1 MTTGVVSEG
10 NFYTFLGRNFMTSYI
25 LQVHSRYLDLPLVPP
40 STGIARHT
48 GYDLV
53 TLNDNGEPSFINSV
67 DLTTRNGRIYMV
79 FVEDNDLDNYIE
91 IELNNK
97 KQIWPKKIHIGEVT
111 ADNER
116 PNFTVTQEGAEKYDF
131 KTATVLTGDVA
142 KHVFDWIVF
151 DAKYRNALSMVSN
164 GLTDYDVNAP
174 NCNTWTNYIDLTY
187 IKGSQSVF
195 DKLGGGW
202 YPGKDKTFINST
214 SGDDLRDCKII
225 EDVSRKFFELYSTDF
240 NFDNLSITLEDVKH
254 YSNSMEPVGF
264 VTRISDRVRNYLF
277 DCDVV
282 NSYVQDG
289 HYFED
294 NTPGGSYIVA
304 GKGASETIIAG
315 DGDDIIDA
323 GAGEGEIAVA
333 KYVNLG
339 GGDNLYVGGA
349 AADEVNAGTDNSGS
363 VANENNV
370 NHVFLGAGSDT
381 FYGGKGA
388 DIVDGGS
395 GDLTRLQ
402 ALPQFIDSGVT
413 TESMAD
419 DENAVNYVN
428 LGAGNDVYFGG
439 DGKDIIYGEEG
450 NDIIYGGDSPAGE
463 GKNELFGGSGDDWIS
478 GGTHYDIIS
487 GGDGDDVIHGYGAND
502 YYMGDKLLGDGG
514 CDIIYSGPGVS
525 EIECGHNDGCRDI
538 IVINNDANGGDIIYH
553 VTAQDIICCVGGFDF
568 SRSLGYYSPLWGVK
582 GNSINFQTTGDN
594 VPLIYDADGKV
605 YRWREAYTDADGIT
619 HSSQYIDT
627 GIRYPAYGDGEPEEE
642 DLKKLLSA

>member
-1 MTTGVVSEG
+1 
-10 NFYTFLGRNFMTSYI
+10 MTSYI

-79 FVEDNDLDNYIE
+79 FVEGSDGQPFIVNVSGE
-91 IELNNK
+91 

-111 ADNER
+111 ADNEG

-225 EDVSRKFFELYSTDF
+225 EDISRKFFELYSADF
-240 NFDNLSITLEDVKH
+240 NFGNLSITLEDVKH
-254 YSNSMEPVGF
+254 YSNTMDPVGF
-264 VTRISDRVRNYLF
+264 VTRISDGVRSYLF
-277 DCDVV
+277 DCEVV

-323 GAGEGEIAVA
+323 GAGEGETAVA

-419 DENAVNYVN
+419 DENAVNRIN
-428 LGAGNDVYFGG
+428 LGVGNDVYFGG
-439 DGKDIIYGEEG
+439 KGKDAVYGG
-450 NDIIYGGDSPAGE
+450 DGDDIIYGGDCPG
-463 GKNELFGGSGDDWIS
+463 GFDGRNELYGEAGDDYICGGRSDDVIS
-478 GGTHYDIIS
+478 GGE
-487 GGDGDDVIHGYGAND
+487 GNDVIYGNGGND
-502 YYMGDKLLGDGG
+502 VLMADAGS
-514 CDIIYSGPGVS
+514 DIIYAGVGYNN
-525 EIECGHNDGCRDI
+525 IYCGENDSCRDI
-538 IVINNDANGGDIIYH
+538 VVLNNDVNGRDDIYNI
-553 VTAQDIICCVGGFDF
+553 TSQDIICCVGGFDF

>member
-1 MTTGVVSEG
+1 
-10 NFYTFLGRNFMTSYI
+10 MTSYI

-79 FVEDNDLDNYIE
+79 FVEGSDGQPFIVNVSGE
-91 IELNNK
+91 

-111 ADNER
+111 ADNEG

-225 EDVSRKFFELYSTDF
+225 EDISRKFFELYSADF
-240 NFDNLSITLEDVKH
+240 NFGNLSITLEDVKH
-254 YSNSMEPVGF
+254 YSNTMDPVGF
-264 VTRISDRVRNYLF
+264 VTRISDGVRSYLF
-277 DCDVV
+277 DCEVV

-323 GAGEGEIAVA
+323 GAGEGETAVA

-349 AADEVNAGTDNSGS
+349 AADEVNTGTDNSGS

-419 DENAVNYVN
+419 DENAVNRIN
-428 LGAGNDVYFGG
+428 LGVGNDVYFGG
-439 DGKDIIYGEEG
+439 KGKDAVYGG
-450 NDIIYGGDSPAGE
+450 DGDDIIYGGDCPGDFD
-463 GKNELFGGSGDDWIS
+463 GRNELYGEAGDDYICGGRSDDVIS
-478 GGTHYDIIS
+478 GGE
-487 GGDGDDVIHGYGAND
+487 GNDVIYGNGGND
-502 YYMGDKLLGDGG
+502 VLMADAGS
-514 CDIIYSGPGVS
+514 DIIYAGVGYNN
-525 EIECGHNDGCRDI
+525 IYCGENDSCRDI
-538 IVINNDANGGDIIYH
+538 VVLNNDVNGRDDIYNI
-553 VTAQDIICCVGGFDF
+553 TSQDIICCVGGFDF

>member
-1 MTTGVVSEG
+1 
-10 NFYTFLGRNFMTSYI
+10 MTSYI

-381 FYGGKGA
+381 FYGGKGV

-419 DENAVNYVN
+419 DENAVNRIN
-428 LGAGNDVYFGG
+428 LGVGNDVYFGG
-439 DGKDIIYGEEG
+439 KGKDAVYGG
-450 NDIIYGGDSPAGE
+450 DGDDIIYGGDCPG
-463 GKNELFGGSGDDWIS
+463 GFDGRNELYGEAGDDYICGGRSDDVIS
-478 GGTHYDIIS
+478 GGE
-487 GGDGDDVIHGYGAND
+487 GNDVIYGNGGND
-502 YYMGDKLLGDGG
+502 VLMAAAGS
-514 CDIIYSGPGVS
+514 DIIYAGVGYNN
-525 EIECGHNDGCRDI
+525 IYCGENDSCRDI
-538 IVINNDANGGDIIYH
+538 VVLNNDVNGRDDIYNI
-553 VTAQDIICCVGGFDF
+553 TSQDIICCVGGFDF
-568 SRSLGYYSPLWGVK
+568 SRSPGYYSPLWGFK

>member
-1 MTTGVVSEG
+1 
-10 NFYTFLGRNFMTSYI
+10 MTSYI

-79 FVEDNDLDNYIE
+79 FVEGSDGQPFIVNVSGE
-91 IELNNK
+91 

-111 ADNER
+111 ADNEG

-187 IKGSQSVF
+187 IKGTQSVF

-225 EDVSRKFFELYSTDF
+225 EDISRKFFELYSADF
-240 NFDNLSITLEDVKH
+240 NFGNLSITLEDVKH
-254 YSNSMEPVGF
+254 YSNTMDPVGF
-264 VTRISDRVRNYLF
+264 VTRISDGVRSYLF
-277 DCDVV
+277 DCEVV

-323 GAGEGEIAVA
+323 GAGEWETAVA

-349 AADEVNAGTDNSGS
+349 AADEVNTGTDNSGS

-402 ALPQFIDSGVT
+402 ALSQFIDSGVT
-413 TESMAD
+413 TESMTD

-439 DGKDIIYGEEG
+439 KGKDAVYGG
-450 NDIIYGGDSPAGE
+450 DGDDIIYGGDCPGDFD
-463 GKNELFGGSGDDWIS
+463 GRNELYGEAGDDYICGGRSDDVIS
-478 GGTHYDIIS
+478 GGEGNDVIYGS
-487 GGDGDDVIHGYGAND
+487 GGNDVLMADAGS
-502 YYMGDKLLGDGG
+502 
-514 CDIIYSGPGVS
+514 DIIYAGVGYNN
-525 EIECGHNDGCRDI
+525 IYCGENDNCRDI
-538 IVINNDANGGDIIYH
+538 VVLNNGVNGRDDIYNI
-553 VTAQDIICCVGGFDF
+553 TSQDIICCVGGFDF
-568 SRSLGYYSPLWGVK
+568 SRSLGYYSPLWGFK

>member
-1 MTTGVVSEG
+1 
-10 NFYTFLGRNFMTSYI
+10 MTSYI

-79 FVEDNDLDNYIE
+79 FVEGSDGQPFIVNVSGE
-91 IELNNK
+91 

-111 ADNER
+111 ADNEG

-225 EDVSRKFFELYSTDF
+225 EDISRKFFELYSADF
-240 NFDNLSITLEDVKH
+240 NFGNLSITLEDVKH
-254 YSNSMEPVGF
+254 YSNTMDPVGF
-264 VTRISDRVRNYLF
+264 VTRISDGVRSYLF
-277 DCDVV
+277 DCEVV

-323 GAGEGEIAVA
+323 GAGEGETAVA

-349 AADEVNAGTDNSGS
+349 AADEVNTGTDNSGS

-419 DENAVNYVN
+419 DENAVNRIN
-428 LGAGNDVYFGG
+428 LGVGNDVYFGG
-439 DGKDIIYGEEG
+439 KGKDAVYGG
-450 NDIIYGGDSPAGE
+450 DGDDIIYGGDCPG
-463 GKNELFGGSGDDWIS
+463 GFDGRNELYGEAGDDYICGGRSDDVIS
-478 GGTHYDIIS
+478 GGE
-487 GGDGDDVIHGYGAND
+487 GNDVIYGNGGND
-502 YYMGDKLLGDGG
+502 VLMADAGS
-514 CDIIYSGPGVS
+514 DIIYAGVGYNN
-525 EIECGHNDGCRDI
+525 IYCGENDSCRDI
-538 IVINNDANGGDIIYH
+538 VVLNNDVNGRDDIYNI
-553 VTAQDIICCVGGFDF
+553 TSQDIICCVGGFDF

-582 GNSINFQTTGDN
+582 GNSINFQTTP
-594 VPLIYDADGKV
+594 VIMFL
-605 YRWREAYTDADGIT
+605 
-619 HSSQYIDT
+619 
-627 GIRYPAYGDGEPEEE
+627 
-642 DLKKLLSA
+642 

>member
-1 MTTGVVSEG
+1 
-10 NFYTFLGRNFMTSYI
+10 MTSYI
-25 LQVHSRYLDLPLVPP
+25 LQIHSRYLDLPLVPP

-79 FVEDNDLDNYIE
+79 FVEGSDGQPFIVNVSGE
-91 IELNNK
+91 

-111 ADNER
+111 ADNEG
-116 PNFTVTQEGAEKYDF
+116 PNFTVTQESAEKYDF
-131 KTATVLTGDVA
+131 KIATVLTGDVA

-225 EDVSRKFFELYSTDF
+225 EDISRKFFELYSADF
-240 NFDNLSITLEDVKH
+240 NFGNLSITLEDVKH
-254 YSNSMEPVGF
+254 YSNTMDPVGF
-264 VTRISDRVRNYLF
+264 VTRISDGVRSYLF
-277 DCDVV
+277 DCEVV

-402 ALPQFIDSGVT
+402 ALSRFIDSGVT
-413 TESMAD
+413 TESMTD
-419 DENAVNYVN
+419 DENAVNRIN
-428 LGAGNDVYFGG
+428 LGVGNDVYFGG
-439 DGKDIIYGEEG
+439 KGKDAVYGG
-450 NDIIYGGDSPAGE
+450 DGDDIIYGGDCPG
-463 GKNELFGGSGDDWIS
+463 GFDGRNELYGEAGDDYICGGRSDDVIS
-478 GGTHYDIIS
+478 GGE
-487 GGDGDDVIHGYGAND
+487 GNDVIYGNGGND
-502 YYMGDKLLGDGG
+502 VLMADAGS
-514 CDIIYSGPGVS
+514 DIIYAGVGYNN
-525 EIECGHNDGCRDI
+525 IYCGENDNCRDI
-538 IVINNDANGGDIIYH
+538 VVLNNGVNGRDDIYNI
-553 VTAQDIICCVGGFDF
+553 TSQDIICCVGGFDF
-568 SRSLGYYSPLWGVK
+568 SRSLGYYSPLWGFK

>member
-1 MTTGVVSEG
+1 M
-10 NFYTFLGRNFMTSYI
+10 
-25 LQVHSRYLDLPLVPP
+25 
-40 STGIARHT
+40 
-48 GYDLV
+48 
-53 TLNDNGEPSFINSV
+53 

-79 FVEDNDLDNYIE
+79 FVEGSDGQPFIVNVSGE
-91 IELNNK
+91 

-116 PNFTVTQEGAEKYDF
+116 PNFTVTQENAEKYDF

-142 KHVFDWIVF
+142 KLVFDWIVF
-151 DAKYRNALSMVSN
+151 DAKYRNVLSMVSN

-419 DENAVNYVN
+419 DENAVNRIN
-428 LGAGNDVYFGG
+428 LGVGNDVYFGG
-439 DGKDIIYGEEG
+439 KGKDAVYGG
-450 NDIIYGGDSPAGE
+450 DGDDIIYGGDCPG
-463 GKNELFGGSGDDWIS
+463 GFDGRNELYGEAGDDYICGGRSDDVIS
-478 GGTHYDIIS
+478 GGE
-487 GGDGDDVIHGYGAND
+487 GNDVIYGNGGND
-502 YYMGDKLLGDGG
+502 VLMADAGS
-514 CDIIYSGPGVS
+514 DIIYAGVGYNN
-525 EIECGHNDGCRDI
+525 IYCGENDNCRDI
-538 IVINNDANGGDIIYH
+538 VVLNNGVNGRDDIYNI
-553 VTAQDIICCVGGFDF
+553 TSQDIICCVGGFDF

>member
-1 MTTGVVSEG
+1 
-10 NFYTFLGRNFMTSYI
+10 MTSYI

-79 FVEDNDLDNYIE
+79 FVEGSDGQPFIVNVSGE
-91 IELNNK
+91 

-111 ADNER
+111 ADNEG

-214 SGDDLRDCKII
+214 SGDDLQDCKII
-225 EDVSRKFFELYSTDF
+225 EDISRKFFELYSADF
-240 NFDNLSITLEDVKH
+240 NFGNLSITLEDVKH
-254 YSNSMEPVGF
+254 YSNTMDPVGF
-264 VTRISDRVRNYLF
+264 VTRISDGVRSYLF
-277 DCDVV
+277 DCEVV

-323 GAGEGEIAVA
+323 GAGEGETAVA

-349 AADEVNAGTDNSGS
+349 AADEVNTGTDNSGS

-381 FYGGKGA
+381 FYGGKGV

-419 DENAVNYVN
+419 DENAVNRIN
-428 LGAGNDVYFGG
+428 LGVGNDVYFGG
-439 DGKDIIYGEEG
+439 KGKDAVYGG
-450 NDIIYGGDSPAGE
+450 DGDDIIYGGDCPG
-463 GKNELFGGSGDDWIS
+463 GFDGRNELYGEAGDDYICGGRSDDVIS
-478 GGTHYDIIS
+478 GGE
-487 GGDGDDVIHGYGAND
+487 GNDVIYGNGGND
-502 YYMGDKLLGDGG
+502 VLMADAGS
-514 CDIIYSGPGVS
+514 DIIYAGVGYNN
-525 EIECGHNDGCRDI
+525 IYCGENDSCRDI
-538 IVINNDANGGDIIYH
+538 VVLNNDVNGRDDIYNI
-553 VTAQDIICCVGGFDF
+553 TSQDIICCVGGFDF
-568 SRSLGYYSPLWGVK
+568 SRSPGYYSPLWGFK

>member
-1 MTTGVVSEG
+1 
-10 NFYTFLGRNFMTSYI
+10 MTSYI

-79 FVEDNDLDNYIE
+79 FVEGSDGQPFIVNVSGE
-91 IELNNK
+91 

-111 ADNER
+111 ADNEG

-187 IKGSQSVF
+187 IKGTQSVF

-225 EDVSRKFFELYSTDF
+225 EDISRKFFELYSADF
-240 NFDNLSITLEDVKH
+240 NFGNLSITLEDVKH
-254 YSNSMEPVGF
+254 YSNTMDPVGF
-264 VTRISDRVRNYLF
+264 VTRISDGVRSYLF
-277 DCDVV
+277 DCEVV

-323 GAGEGEIAVA
+323 GAGEGETAVA

-349 AADEVNAGTDNSGS
+349 AADEVNTGTDNSGS

-402 ALPQFIDSGVT
+402 ALSQFIDSGVT
-413 TESMAD
+413 TESMTD

-439 DGKDIIYGEEG
+439 KGKDAVYGG
-450 NDIIYGGDSPAGE
+450 DGDDIIYGGDCPGDFD
-463 GKNELFGGSGDDWIS
+463 GRNELYGEAGDDYICGGRSDDVIS
-478 GGTHYDIIS
+478 GGEGNDVIYGS
-487 GGDGDDVIHGYGAND
+487 GGNDVLMADAGS
-502 YYMGDKLLGDGG
+502 
-514 CDIIYSGPGVS
+514 DIIYAGVGYNN
-525 EIECGHNDGCRDI
+525 IYCGENDSCRDI
-538 IVINNDANGGDIIYH
+538 VVLNNDVNGRDDIYNI
-553 VTAQDIICCVGGFDF
+553 TSQDIICCVGGFDF

-619 HSSQYIDT
+619 HSSQYIDA

>member
-1 MTTGVVSEG
+1 
-10 NFYTFLGRNFMTSYI
+10 MTSYI

-79 FVEDNDLDNYIE
+79 FVEGSDGQPFIVNVSGE
-91 IELNNK
+91 

-111 ADNER
+111 ADNEG

-225 EDVSRKFFELYSTDF
+225 EDISRKFFELYSADF
-240 NFDNLSITLEDVKH
+240 NFGNLSITLEDVKH
-254 YSNSMEPVGF
+254 YSNTMDPVGF
-264 VTRISDRVRNYLF
+264 VTRISDGVRSYLF
-277 DCDVV
+277 DCEVV

-323 GAGEGEIAVA
+323 GAGEGETAVA

-349 AADEVNAGTDNSGS
+349 AADEVNTGTDNSGS

-402 ALPQFIDSGVT
+402 ALSQFIDSGVT
-413 TESMAD
+413 TESMTD

-439 DGKDIIYGEEG
+439 KGKDAVYGG
-450 NDIIYGGDSPAGE
+450 DGDDIIYGGDCPGDFD
-463 GKNELFGGSGDDWIS
+463 GRNELYGEAGDDYICGGRSDDVIS
-478 GGTHYDIIS
+478 GGE
-487 GGDGDDVIHGYGAND
+487 GNDVIYAGS
-502 YYMGDKLLGDGG
+502 
-514 CDIIYSGPGVS
+514 DIIYAGVGYNN
-525 EIECGHNDGCRDI
+525 IYCGENDSCRDI
-538 IVINNDANGGDIIYH
+538 VVLNNDVNGRDDIYNI
-553 VTAQDIICCVGGFDF
+553 TSQDIICCVGGFDF

>member
-1 MTTGVVSEG
+1 
-10 NFYTFLGRNFMTSYI
+10 MTSYI

-381 FYGGKGA
+381 FYGGKGV

-413 TESMAD
+413 TGSMAD
-419 DENAVNYVN
+419 DENAVNRIN
-428 LGAGNDVYFGG
+428 LGVGNDVYFGG
-439 DGKDIIYGEEG
+439 KGKDAVYGG
-450 NDIIYGGDSPAGE
+450 DGDDIIYGGDCPG
-463 GKNELFGGSGDDWIS
+463 GFDGRNELYGEAGDDYICGGRSDDVIS
-478 GGTHYDIIS
+478 GGE
-487 GGDGDDVIHGYGAND
+487 GNDVIYGNGGND
-502 YYMGDKLLGDGG
+502 VLMADAGS
-514 CDIIYSGPGVS
+514 DIIYAGVGYNN
-525 EIECGHNDGCRDI
+525 IYCGENDSCRDI
-538 IVINNDANGGDIIYH
+538 VVLNNDVNGRDDIYNI
-553 VTAQDIICCVGGFDF
+553 TSQDIICCVGGFDF
-568 SRSLGYYSPLWGVK
+568 SRSPGYYSPLWGFK

>member
-1 MTTGVVSEG
+1 
-10 NFYTFLGRNFMTSYI
+10 MTSYI

-79 FVEDNDLDNYIE
+79 FVEGSDGQPFIVNVSGE
-91 IELNNK
+91 

-111 ADNER
+111 ADNEG

-225 EDVSRKFFELYSTDF
+225 EDISRKFFELYSADF
-240 NFDNLSITLEDVKH
+240 NFGNLSITLEDVKH
-254 YSNSMEPVGF
+254 YSNTMDPVGF
-264 VTRISDRVRNYLF
+264 VTRISDGVRSYLF
-277 DCDVV
+277 DCEVV

-323 GAGEGEIAVA
+323 GAGEGETAVA

-402 ALPQFIDSGVT
+402 ALSQFIDSGVT
-413 TESMAD
+413 TESMTD

-525 EIECGHNDGCRDI
+525 EIECGHNDGCCDI

-568 SRSLGYYSPLWGVK
+568 SRSLGYYSPLWGFK

>member
-1 MTTGVVSEG
+1 
-10 NFYTFLGRNFMTSYI
+10 MTSYI

-381 FYGGKGA
+381 FYGGKGV

-419 DENAVNYVN
+419 DENAVNRIN
-428 LGAGNDVYFGG
+428 LGVGNDVYFGG
-439 DGKDIIYGEEG
+439 KGKDAVYGG
-450 NDIIYGGDSPAGE
+450 DGDDIIYGGDCPGDFD
-463 GKNELFGGSGDDWIS
+463 GRNELYGEAGDDYICGGRSDDVIS
-478 GGTHYDIIS
+478 GGEGNDVIYGS
-487 GGDGDDVIHGYGAND
+487 GGNDVLMADAGS
-502 YYMGDKLLGDGG
+502 
-514 CDIIYSGPGVS
+514 DIIYAGVGYNN
-525 EIECGHNDGCRDI
+525 IYCGENDSCRDI
-538 IVINNDANGGDIIYH
+538 VVLNNDVNGRDDIYNI
-553 VTAQDIICCVGGFDF
+553 TSQDIICCVGGFDF

>member
-1 MTTGVVSEG
+1 
-10 NFYTFLGRNFMTSYI
+10 MTSYI

-79 FVEDNDLDNYIE
+79 FVEGSDGQPFIVNVSGE
-91 IELNNK
+91 

-225 EDVSRKFFELYSTDF
+225 EDISRKFFELYSADF
-240 NFDNLSITLEDVKH
+240 NFGNLSITLEDVKH
-254 YSNSMEPVGF
+254 YSNTMDPVGF
-264 VTRISDRVRNYLF
+264 VTRISDGVRSYLF
-277 DCDVV
+277 DCEVV

-315 DGDDIIDA
+315 DGDDIIDV
-323 GAGEGEIAVA
+323 GAGEGETAVA

-349 AADEVNAGTDNSGS
+349 AADEVNTGTDNSGS

-419 DENAVNYVN
+419 DENAVNRIN
-428 LGAGNDVYFGG
+428 LGVGNDVYFGG
-439 DGKDIIYGEEG
+439 KGKDAVYGG
-450 NDIIYGGDSPAGE
+450 DGDDIIYGGDCPGDFD
-463 GKNELFGGSGDDWIS
+463 GRNELYGEAGDDYICGGRSDDVIS
-478 GGTHYDIIS
+478 GGEGNDVIYGS
-487 GGDGDDVIHGYGAND
+487 GGNDVLMADAGS
-502 YYMGDKLLGDGG
+502 
-514 CDIIYSGPGVS
+514 DIIYAGVGYNN
-525 EIECGHNDGCRDI
+525 IYCGENDSCRDI
-538 IVINNDANGGDIIYH
+538 VVLNNDVNGRDDIYNI
-553 VTAQDIICCVGGFDF
+553 TSQDIICCVGGFDF

>member
-381 FYGGKGA
+381 FYGGKGV

-419 DENAVNYVN
+419 DENAVNRIN
-428 LGAGNDVYFGG
+428 LGVGNDVYFGG
-439 DGKDIIYGEEG
+439 KGKDAVYGG
-450 NDIIYGGDSPAGE
+450 DGDDIIYGGDCPG
-463 GKNELFGGSGDDWIS
+463 GFDGRNELYGEAGDDYICGGRSDDVIS
-478 GGTHYDIIS
+478 GGE
-487 GGDGDDVIHGYGAND
+487 GNDVIYGNGGND
-502 YYMGDKLLGDGG
+502 VLMADAGS
-514 CDIIYSGPGVS
+514 DIIYAGVGYNN
-525 EIECGHNDGCRDI
+525 IYCGENDNCRDI
-538 IVINNDANGGDIIYH
+538 VVLNNGVNGRDDIYNI
-553 VTAQDIICCVGGFDF
+553 TSQDIICCVGGFDF

>member
-1 MTTGVVSEG
+1 
-10 NFYTFLGRNFMTSYI
+10 MTSYI

-381 FYGGKGA
+381 FYGGKGV

-419 DENAVNYVN
+419 DENAVNRIN
-428 LGAGNDVYFGG
+428 LGVGNDVYFGG
-439 DGKDIIYGEEG
+439 KGKDAVYGG
-450 NDIIYGGDSPAGE
+450 DGDDIIYGGDCPG
-463 GKNELFGGSGDDWIS
+463 GFDGRNELYGEAGDDYICGGRSDDVIS
-478 GGTHYDIIS
+478 GGE
-487 GGDGDDVIHGYGAND
+487 GNDVIYGNGGND
-502 YYMGDKLLGDGG
+502 VLMADAGS
-514 CDIIYSGPGVS
+514 DIIYAGVGYNN
-525 EIECGHNDGCRDI
+525 IYCGENDSCRDI
-538 IVINNDANGGDIIYH
+538 VVLNNDVNGRDDIYNI
-553 VTAQDIICCVGGFDF
+553 TSQDIICCVGGFDF
-568 SRSLGYYSPLWGVK
+568 SRSPGYYSPLWGFK

-605 YRWREAYTDADGIT
+605 YRWREAYADADGIT

>member
-1 MTTGVVSEG
+1 
-10 NFYTFLGRNFMTSYI
+10 MTSYI

-79 FVEDNDLDNYIE
+79 FVEGSDGQPFIVNVSGE
-91 IELNNK
+91 

-111 ADNER
+111 ADNEG

-187 IKGSQSVF
+187 IKGTQSVF

-225 EDVSRKFFELYSTDF
+225 EDISRKFFELYSADF
-240 NFDNLSITLEDVKH
+240 NFGNLSITLEDVKH
-254 YSNSMEPVGF
+254 YSNTMDPVGF
-264 VTRISDRVRNYLF
+264 VTRISDGVRSYLF
-277 DCDVV
+277 DCEVV

-323 GAGEGEIAVA
+323 GAGEGETAVA

-349 AADEVNAGTDNSGS
+349 AADEVNTGTDNSGS

-402 ALPQFIDSGVT
+402 ALSQFIDSGVT

-419 DENAVNYVN
+419 DENAVNRIN
-428 LGAGNDVYFGG
+428 LGVGNDVYFGG
-439 DGKDIIYGEEG
+439 KGKDAVYGG
-450 NDIIYGGDSPAGE
+450 DGDDIIYGGDCPG
-463 GKNELFGGSGDDWIS
+463 GFDGRNELYGEAGDDYICGGRSDDVIS
-478 GGTHYDIIS
+478 GGE
-487 GGDGDDVIHGYGAND
+487 GNDVIYGNGGND
-502 YYMGDKLLGDGG
+502 VLMADAGS
-514 CDIIYSGPGVS
+514 DIIYAGVGYNN
-525 EIECGHNDGCRDI
+525 IYCGENDNCRDI
-538 IVINNDANGGDIIYH
+538 VVLNNGVNGRDDIYNI
-553 VTAQDIICCVGGFDF
+553 TSQDIICCVGGFDF
-568 SRSLGYYSPLWGVK
+568 SRIIG
-582 GNSINFQTTGDN
+582 
-594 VPLIYDADGKV
+594 
-605 YRWREAYTDADGIT
+605 
-619 HSSQYIDT
+619 
-627 GIRYPAYGDGEPEEE
+627 
-642 DLKKLLSA
+642 

>member
-1 MTTGVVSEG
+1 
-10 NFYTFLGRNFMTSYI
+10 MTSYI

-79 FVEDNDLDNYIE
+79 FVEGSDGQPFIVNVSGE
-91 IELNNK
+91 

-111 ADNER
+111 ADNEG

-187 IKGSQSVF
+187 IKGTQSVF

-225 EDVSRKFFELYSTDF
+225 EDISRKFFELYSADF
-240 NFDNLSITLEDVKH
+240 NFGNLSITLEDVKH
-254 YSNSMEPVGF
+254 YSNTMDPVGF
-264 VTRISDRVRNYLF
+264 VTRISDGVRSYLF
-277 DCDVV
+277 DCEVV

-323 GAGEGEIAVA
+323 GAGEGETAVA

-349 AADEVNAGTDNSGS
+349 AADEVNTGTDNSGS

-402 ALPQFIDSGVT
+402 ALSQFIDSGVT
-413 TESMAD
+413 TESMTD

-439 DGKDIIYGEEG
+439 KGKDAVYGG
-450 NDIIYGGDSPAGE
+450 DGDDIIYGGDCPGDFD
-463 GKNELFGGSGDDWIS
+463 GRNELYGEAGDDYICGGRSDDVIS
-478 GGTHYDIIS
+478 GGEGNDVIYGS
-487 GGDGDDVIHGYGAND
+487 GGNDVLMADAGS
-502 YYMGDKLLGDGG
+502 
-514 CDIIYSGPGVS
+514 DIIYAGVGYNN
-525 EIECGHNDGCRDI
+525 IYCGENDSCRDI
-538 IVINNDANGGDIIYH
+538 VVLNNDVNGRDDIYNI
-553 VTAQDIICCVGGFDF
+553 TSQDIICCVGGSDF

>member
-1 MTTGVVSEG
+1 
-10 NFYTFLGRNFMTSYI
+10 MTSYI

-79 FVEDNDLDNYIE
+79 FVEGSDAQPFIVNVSGE
-91 IELNNK
+91 

-111 ADNER
+111 ADNEG

-225 EDVSRKFFELYSTDF
+225 EDISRKFFELYSADF
-240 NFDNLSITLEDVKH
+240 NFGNLSITLEDVKH
-254 YSNSMEPVGF
+254 YSNTMDPVGF
-264 VTRISDRVRNYLF
+264 VTRISDGVRSYLF
-277 DCDVV
+277 DCEVV

-323 GAGEGEIAVA
+323 GAGEGETAVA

-349 AADEVNAGTDNSGS
+349 AADEVNTGTDNSGS

-419 DENAVNYVN
+419 DENAVNRIN
-428 LGAGNDVYFGG
+428 LGVGNDVYFGG
-439 DGKDIIYGEEG
+439 KGKDAVYGG
-450 NDIIYGGDSPAGE
+450 DGDDIIYGGDCPG
-463 GKNELFGGSGDDWIS
+463 GFDGRNELYGEAGDDYICGGRSDDVIS
-478 GGTHYDIIS
+478 GGE
-487 GGDGDDVIHGYGAND
+487 GNDVIYGNGGND
-502 YYMGDKLLGDGG
+502 VLMADAGS
-514 CDIIYSGPGVS
+514 DIIYAGVGYNN
-525 EIECGHNDGCRDI
+525 IYCGENDNCRDI
-538 IVINNDANGGDIIYH
+538 VVLNNGVNGRDDIYNI
-553 VTAQDIICCVGGFDF
+553 TSQDIICCVGGFDF
-568 SRSLGYYSPLWGVK
+568 SRSLGYYSPLWGFK

-605 YRWREAYTDADGIT
+605 YCWREAYTDADGIT

>member
-1 MTTGVVSEG
+1 
-10 NFYTFLGRNFMTSYI
+10 MTSYI

-79 FVEDNDLDNYIE
+79 FVEGSDGQPFIVNVSGE
-91 IELNNK
+91 

-111 ADNER
+111 ADNEG

-225 EDVSRKFFELYSTDF
+225 EDVSRKFFELYSADF
-240 NFDNLSITLEDVKH
+240 NFGNLSITLEDVKH
-254 YSNSMEPVGF
+254 YSNTMDPVGF
-264 VTRISDRVRNYLF
+264 VTRISDGVRSYLF
-277 DCDVV
+277 DCEVV

-323 GAGEGEIAVA
+323 GAGEGETAVA

-349 AADEVNAGTDNSGS
+349 AADEVNTGTDNSGS

-419 DENAVNYVN
+419 DENAVNRIN
-428 LGAGNDVYFGG
+428 LGVGNDVYFGG
-439 DGKDIIYGEEG
+439 KGKDAVYGG
-450 NDIIYGGDSPAGE
+450 DGDDIIYGGDCPG
-463 GKNELFGGSGDDWIS
+463 GFDGRNELYGEAGDDYICGGRSDDVIS
-478 GGTHYDIIS
+478 GGE
-487 GGDGDDVIHGYGAND
+487 GNDVIYGNGGND
-502 YYMGDKLLGDGG
+502 VLMADAGS
-514 CDIIYSGPGVS
+514 DIIYAGVGYNN
-525 EIECGHNDGCRDI
+525 IYCGENDSCRDI
-538 IVINNDANGGDIIYH
+538 VVLNNDVNGRDDIYNI
-553 VTAQDIICCVGGFDF
+553 TSQDIICCVGGFDF
-568 SRSLGYYSPLWGVK
+568 SRSPGYYSPLWGFK

>member
-1 MTTGVVSEG
+1 
-10 NFYTFLGRNFMTSYI
+10 MTSYI

-116 PNFTVTQEGAEKYDF
+116 PNFTVTQEGAKKYDF

-381 FYGGKGA
+381 FYGGKGV

-419 DENAVNYVN
+419 DENAVNRIN
-428 LGAGNDVYFGG
+428 LGVGNDVYFGG
-439 DGKDIIYGEEG
+439 KGKDAVYGG
-450 NDIIYGGDSPAGE
+450 DGDDIIYGGDCPG
-463 GKNELFGGSGDDWIS
+463 GFDGRNELYGEAGDDYICGGRSDDVIS
-478 GGTHYDIIS
+478 GGE
-487 GGDGDDVIHGYGAND
+487 GNDVIYGNGGND
-502 YYMGDKLLGDGG
+502 VLMADAGS
-514 CDIIYSGPGVS
+514 DIIYAGVGYNN
-525 EIECGHNDGCRDI
+525 IYCGENDSCRDI
-538 IVINNDANGGDIIYH
+538 VVLNNDVNGRDDIYNI
-553 VTAQDIICCVGGFDF
+553 TSQDIICCVGGFDF
-568 SRSLGYYSPLWGVK
+568 SRSPGYYSPLWGFK

>member
-381 FYGGKGA
+381 FYGGKGV

-419 DENAVNYVN
+419 DENAVNRIN
-428 LGAGNDVYFGG
+428 LGVGNDVYFGG
-439 DGKDIIYGEEG
+439 KGKDAVYGG
-450 NDIIYGGDSPAGE
+450 DGDDIIYGGDCPG
-463 GKNELFGGSGDDWIS
+463 GFDGRNELYGEAGDDYICGGRSDDVIS
-478 GGTHYDIIS
+478 GGE
-487 GGDGDDVIHGYGAND
+487 GNDVIYGNGGND
-502 YYMGDKLLGDGG
+502 VLMADASS
-514 CDIIYSGPGVS
+514 DIIYAGVGYNN
-525 EIECGHNDGCRDI
+525 IYCGENDSCRDI
-538 IVINNDANGGDIIYH
+538 VVLNNDVNGRDDIYNI
-553 VTAQDIICCVGGFDF
+553 TSQDIICCVGGFDF
-568 SRSLGYYSPLWGVK
+568 SRSLGYYSPLWGFK

>member
-116 PNFTVTQEGAEKYDF
+116 PNFTVTQENAEKYDF

-142 KHVFDWIVF
+142 KLVFDWIVF
-151 DAKYRNALSMVSN
+151 DAKYRNVLSMVSN

-240 NFDNLSITLEDVKH
+240 NFDNLSITLENVKH

-419 DENAVNYVN
+419 DENAVNRIN
-428 LGAGNDVYFGG
+428 LGVGNDVYFGG
-439 DGKDIIYGEEG
+439 KGKDAVYGG
-450 NDIIYGGDSPAGE
+450 DGDDIIYGGDCPG
-463 GKNELFGGSGDDWIS
+463 GFDGRNELYGEAGDDYICGGRSDDVIS
-478 GGTHYDIIS
+478 GGE
-487 GGDGDDVIHGYGAND
+487 GNDVIYGNGGND
-502 YYMGDKLLGDGG
+502 VLMADAGS
-514 CDIIYSGPGVS
+514 DIIYAGVGYNN
-525 EIECGHNDGCRDI
+525 IYCGENDNCRDI
-538 IVINNDANGGDIIYH
+538 VVLDNGVNGRDDIYNI
-553 VTAQDIICCVGGFDF
+553 TSQDIICCVGGFDF

-605 YRWREAYTDADGIT
+605 YCWCEAYTDADGIT

>member
-1 MTTGVVSEG
+1 
-10 NFYTFLGRNFMTSYI
+10 MTSYI

-381 FYGGKGA
+381 FYGGKGV

-419 DENAVNYVN
+419 DENAVNRIN
-428 LGAGNDVYFGG
+428 LGVGNDVYFGG
-439 DGKDIIYGEEG
+439 KGKDAVYGG
-450 NDIIYGGDSPAGE
+450 DGDDIIYGGDCPG
-463 GKNELFGGSGDDWIS
+463 GFDGRNELYGEAGDDYICGGRSDDVIS
-478 GGTHYDIIS
+478 GGE
-487 GGDGDDVIHGYGAND
+487 GNDVIYGNGGND
-502 YYMGDKLLGDGG
+502 VLMADAGS
-514 CDIIYSGPGVS
+514 DIIYAGVGYNN
-525 EIECGHNDGCRDI
+525 IYCGENDSCRDI
-538 IVINNDANGGDIIYH
+538 VVLNNDVNGRDDIYNI
-553 VTAQDIICCVGGFDF
+553 TSQDIICCVGGFDF

>member
-381 FYGGKGA
+381 FYGGKGV

-419 DENAVNYVN
+419 DENAVNRIN
-428 LGAGNDVYFGG
+428 LGVGNDVYFGG
-439 DGKDIIYGEEG
+439 KGKDAVYGG
-450 NDIIYGGDSPAGE
+450 DGDDIIYGGDCPG
-463 GKNELFGGSGDDWIS
+463 GFDGRNELYGEAGDDYICGGRSDDVIS
-478 GGTHYDIIS
+478 GGE
-487 GGDGDDVIHGYGAND
+487 GNDVIYGNGGND
-502 YYMGDKLLGDGG
+502 VLMADAGS
-514 CDIIYSGPGVS
+514 DIIYAGVGYNN
-525 EIECGHNDGCRDI
+525 IYCGENDSCRDI
-538 IVINNDANGGDIIYH
+538 VVLNNDVNGRDDIYNI
-553 VTAQDIICCVGGFDF
+553 TSQDIICCVGGFDF

>member
-1 MTTGVVSEG
+1 
-10 NFYTFLGRNFMTSYI
+10 MTSYI

-419 DENAVNYVN
+419 DENAVNRIN
-428 LGAGNDVYFGG
+428 LGVGNDVYFGG
-439 DGKDIIYGEEG
+439 KGKDAVYGG
-450 NDIIYGGDSPAGE
+450 DGDDIIYGGDCPG
-463 GKNELFGGSGDDWIS
+463 GFDGRNELYGEAGDDYICGGRSDDVIS
-478 GGTHYDIIS
+478 GGE
-487 GGDGDDVIHGYGAND
+487 GNDVIYGNGGND
-502 YYMGDKLLGDGG
+502 VLMADAGS
-514 CDIIYSGPGVS
+514 DIIYAGVGYNN
-525 EIECGHNDGCRDI
+525 IYCGENDSCRDI
-538 IVINNDANGGDIIYH
+538 VVLNNDVNGRDDIYNI
-553 VTAQDIICCVGGFDF
+553 TSQDIICCVGGFDF

>member
-1 MTTGVVSEG
+1 
-10 NFYTFLGRNFMTSYI
+10 MTSYI

-79 FVEDNDLDNYIE
+79 FVEGSDGQPFIVNVSGE
-91 IELNNK
+91 

-111 ADNER
+111 ADNEG
-116 PNFTVTQEGAEKYDF
+116 PNFPVTQEGAEKYDF

-225 EDVSRKFFELYSTDF
+225 EDISRKFFELYSADF
-240 NFDNLSITLEDVKH
+240 NFGNLSITLEDVKH
-254 YSNSMEPVGF
+254 YSNTMDPVGF
-264 VTRISDRVRNYLF
+264 VTRISDGVRSYLF
-277 DCDVV
+277 DCEVV

-323 GAGEGEIAVA
+323 GAGEGETAVA

-349 AADEVNAGTDNSGS
+349 AADEVNTGTDNSGS

-419 DENAVNYVN
+419 DENAVNRIN
-428 LGAGNDVYFGG
+428 LGVGNDVYFGG
-439 DGKDIIYGEEG
+439 KGKDAVYGG
-450 NDIIYGGDSPAGE
+450 DGDDIIYGGDCPG
-463 GKNELFGGSGDDWIS
+463 GFDGRNELYGEAGDDYICGGRSDDVIS
-478 GGTHYDIIS
+478 GGE
-487 GGDGDDVIHGYGAND
+487 GNDVIYGNGGND
-502 YYMGDKLLGDGG
+502 VLMADAGS
-514 CDIIYSGPGVS
+514 DIIYAGVGYNN
-525 EIECGHNDGCRDI
+525 IYCGENDICRDI
-538 IVINNDANGGDIIYH
+538 VVLNNDVNGRDDIYNI
-553 VTAQDIICCVGGFDF
+553 TSQDIICCVGGFDF

>member
-1 MTTGVVSEG
+1 
-10 NFYTFLGRNFMTSYI
+10 MTSYI

-79 FVEDNDLDNYIE
+79 FVEGSDGQPFIVNVSGE
-91 IELNNK
+91 

-111 ADNER
+111 ADNEG

-225 EDVSRKFFELYSTDF
+225 EDISRKFFELYSADF
-240 NFDNLSITLEDVKH
+240 NFE
-254 YSNSMEPVGF
+254 
-264 VTRISDRVRNYLF
+264 
-277 DCDVV
+277 VV

-323 GAGEGEIAVA
+323 GAGEGETAVA

-349 AADEVNAGTDNSGS
+349 AADEVNTGTDNSGF
-363 VANENNV
+363 A
-370 NHVFLGAGSDT
+370 
-381 FYGGKGA
+381 
-388 DIVDGGS
+388 
-395 GDLTRLQ
+395 
-402 ALPQFIDSGVT
+402 
-413 TESMAD
+413 
-419 DENAVNYVN
+419 AVY
-428 LGAGNDVYFGG
+428 
-439 DGKDIIYGEEG
+439 
-450 NDIIYGGDSPAGE
+450 
-463 GKNELFGGSGDDWIS
+463 
-478 GGTHYDIIS
+478 
-487 GGDGDDVIHGYGAND
+487 
-502 YYMGDKLLGDGG
+502 
-514 CDIIYSGPGVS
+514 
-525 EIECGHNDGCRDI
+525 
-538 IVINNDANGGDIIYH
+538 
-553 VTAQDIICCVGGFDF
+553 
-568 SRSLGYYSPLWGVK
+568 
-582 GNSINFQTTGDN
+582 
-594 VPLIYDADGKV
+594 
-605 YRWREAYTDADGIT
+605 
-619 HSSQYIDT
+619 
-627 GIRYPAYGDGEPEEE
+627 
-642 DLKKLLSA
+642 

>member
-1 MTTGVVSEG
+1 
-10 NFYTFLGRNFMTSYI
+10 MTSYI

-79 FVEDNDLDNYIE
+79 FVEGSDGQPFIVNVSGE
-91 IELNNK
+91 

-111 ADNER
+111 ADNEG

-225 EDVSRKFFELYSTDF
+225 EDISRKFFELYSADF
-240 NFDNLSITLEDVKH
+240 NFGNLSITLEDVKH
-254 YSNSMEPVGF
+254 YSNTMDPVGF
-264 VTRISDRVRNYLF
+264 VTWISDGVRSYLF
-277 DCDVV
+277 DCEVV

-323 GAGEGEIAVA
+323 GAGEGETAVA

-349 AADEVNAGTDNSGS
+349 AADEVNTGTDNSGS

-402 ALPQFIDSGVT
+402 ALSQFIDSGVT
-413 TESMAD
+413 TESMTD

-439 DGKDIIYGEEG
+439 KGKDAVYGG
-450 NDIIYGGDSPAGE
+450 DGDDIIYGGDCPGDFD
-463 GKNELFGGSGDDWIS
+463 GRNELYGEAGDDYICGGRSDDVIS
-478 GGTHYDIIS
+478 GGEGNDVIYGS
-487 GGDGDDVIHGYGAND
+487 GGNDVLMADAGS
-502 YYMGDKLLGDGG
+502 
-514 CDIIYSGPGVS
+514 DIIYAGVGYNN
-525 EIECGHNDGCRDI
+525 IYCGENDSCRDI
-538 IVINNDANGGDIIYH
+538 VVLNNDVNGRDDIYNI
-553 VTAQDIICCVGGFDF
+553 TSQDIICCVGGFDF

>member
-1 MTTGVVSEG
+1 
-10 NFYTFLGRNFMTSYI
+10 MTSYI

-79 FVEDNDLDNYIE
+79 FVEGSDGQPFIVNVSGE
-91 IELNNK
+91 

-116 PNFTVTQEGAEKYDF
+116 PNFTVTQENAEKYDF

-142 KHVFDWIVF
+142 KLVFDWIVF
-151 DAKYRNALSMVSN
+151 DAKYRNVLSMVSN

-225 EDVSRKFFELYSTDF
+225 EDISRKFFELYSADF
-240 NFDNLSITLEDVKH
+240 NFGNLSITLEDVKH
-254 YSNSMEPVGF
+254 YSNTMDPVGF
-264 VTRISDRVRNYLF
+264 VTRISDGVRSYLF
-277 DCDVV
+277 DCEVV

-339 GGDNLYVGGA
+339 VGDNLYVGGA

-419 DENAVNYVN
+419 DENAVNRIN
-428 LGAGNDVYFGG
+428 LGVGNDVYFGG
-439 DGKDIIYGEEG
+439 KGKDAVYGG
-450 NDIIYGGDSPAGE
+450 DGDDIIYGGDCPG
-463 GKNELFGGSGDDWIS
+463 GFDGRNELYGEAGDDYICGGRSDDVIS
-478 GGTHYDIIS
+478 GGE
-487 GGDGDDVIHGYGAND
+487 GNDVIYGNGGND
-502 YYMGDKLLGDGG
+502 VLMADAGS
-514 CDIIYSGPGVS
+514 DIIYAGVGYNN
-525 EIECGHNDGCRDI
+525 IYCGENDNCRDI
-538 IVINNDANGGDIIYH
+538 VVLNNGVNGRDDIYNI
-553 VTAQDIICCVGGFDF
+553 TSQDIICCVGGFDF
-568 SRSLGYYSPLWGVK
+568 SRSLGYYSPLWGFK

>member
-1 MTTGVVSEG
+1 
-10 NFYTFLGRNFMTSYI
+10 MTSYI

-53 TLNDNGEPSFINSV
+53 TLNDNGEPSFIKSV

-79 FVEDNDLDNYIE
+79 FVEGSDGQPFIVNVSGE
-91 IELNNK
+91 

-111 ADNER
+111 ADHEGS
-116 PNFTVTQEGAEKYDF
+116 NFTVTQEGAEKYDF

-225 EDVSRKFFELYSTDF
+225 EDISRKFFELYSADF
-240 NFDNLSITLEDVKH
+240 NFGNLSITLEDVKH
-254 YSNSMEPVGF
+254 YSNTMDPVGF
-264 VTRISDRVRNYLF
+264 VTRISDGVRSYLF
-277 DCDVV
+277 DCEVV

-419 DENAVNYVN
+419 DENAVNRIN
-428 LGAGNDVYFGG
+428 LGVGNDVYFGG
-439 DGKDIIYGEEG
+439 KGKDAVYGG
-450 NDIIYGGDSPAGE
+450 DGDDIIYGGDCPG
-463 GKNELFGGSGDDWIS
+463 GFDGRNELYGEAGDDYICGGRSDDVIS
-478 GGTHYDIIS
+478 GGE
-487 GGDGDDVIHGYGAND
+487 GNDVIYGNGGND
-502 YYMGDKLLGDGG
+502 VLMADAGS
-514 CDIIYSGPGVS
+514 DIIYAGVGYNN
-525 EIECGHNDGCRDI
+525 IYCGENDNCRDI
-538 IVINNDANGGDIIYH
+538 VVLNNGVNGRDDIYNI
-553 VTAQDIICCVGGFDF
+553 TSQDIICCVGGFDF

-619 HSSQYIDT
+619 HSSQYIDA

>member
-1 MTTGVVSEG
+1 
-10 NFYTFLGRNFMTSYI
+10 MTSYI

-79 FVEDNDLDNYIE
+79 FVEGSDGQPFIINVSGE
-91 IELNNK
+91 

-111 ADNER
+111 ADNEG

-225 EDVSRKFFELYSTDF
+225 EDISRKFFELYSADF
-240 NFDNLSITLEDVKH
+240 NFGNLSITLEDVKH

-264 VTRISDRVRNYLF
+264 VTRISDGVRNYLF

-402 ALPQFIDSGVT
+402 ALSQFIDSGVT
-413 TESMAD
+413 TESMTD
-419 DENAVNYVN
+419 DENAVNRIN
-428 LGAGNDVYFGG
+428 LGVGNDVYFGG
-439 DGKDIIYGEEG
+439 KGKDAVYGG
-450 NDIIYGGDSPAGE
+450 DGDDIIYGGDCPG
-463 GKNELFGGSGDDWIS
+463 GFDGRNELYGEAGDDYICGGRSDDVIS
-478 GGTHYDIIS
+478 GGEGNDVIYGS
-487 GGDGDDVIHGYGAND
+487 GGNDVLMADAGS
-502 YYMGDKLLGDGG
+502 
-514 CDIIYSGPGVS
+514 DIIYAGVGYNN
-525 EIECGHNDGCRDI
+525 IYCGENDSCRDI
-538 IVINNDANGGDIIYH
+538 VVLNNDVNGRDDIYNI
-553 VTAQDIICCVGGFDF
+553 TSQDIICCVGGFDF
-568 SRSLGYYSPLWGVK
+568 SRSPGYYSPLWGFK

>member
-419 DENAVNYVN
+419 DENAVNRIN
-428 LGAGNDVYFGG
+428 LGVGNDVYFGG
-439 DGKDIIYGEEG
+439 KGKDAVYGG
-450 NDIIYGGDSPAGE
+450 DGDDIIYGGDCPG
-463 GKNELFGGSGDDWIS
+463 GFDGRNELYGEAGDDYICGGRSDDVIS
-478 GGTHYDIIS
+478 GGE
-487 GGDGDDVIHGYGAND
+487 GNDVIYGNGGND
-502 YYMGDKLLGDGG
+502 VLMADAGS
-514 CDIIYSGPGVS
+514 DIIYAGVGYNN
-525 EIECGHNDGCRDI
+525 IYCGENDSCRDI
-538 IVINNDANGGDIIYH
+538 VVLNNDVNGRDDIYNI
-553 VTAQDIICCVGGFDF
+553 TSQDIICCVGGFDF

>member
-1 MTTGVVSEG
+1 
-10 NFYTFLGRNFMTSYI
+10 MTSYI

-79 FVEDNDLDNYIE
+79 FVEGSDGQPFIVNVSGE
-91 IELNNK
+91 

-116 PNFTVTQEGAEKYDF
+116 PNFTVTQENAEKYDF

-142 KHVFDWIVF
+142 KLVFDWIVF
-151 DAKYRNALSMVSN
+151 DAKYRNVLSMVSN

-225 EDVSRKFFELYSTDF
+225 EDISRKFFELYSADF
-240 NFDNLSITLEDVKH
+240 NFGNLSITLEDVKH
-254 YSNSMEPVGF
+254 YSNTMDPVGF
-264 VTRISDRVRNYLF
+264 VTRISDGVCSYLF
-277 DCDVV
+277 DCEVV

-419 DENAVNYVN
+419 DENAVNRIN
-428 LGAGNDVYFGG
+428 LGVGNDVYFGG
-439 DGKDIIYGEEG
+439 KGKDAVYGG
-450 NDIIYGGDSPAGE
+450 DGDDIIYGGDCPG
-463 GKNELFGGSGDDWIS
+463 GFDGRNELYGEAGDDYICGGRSDDVIS
-478 GGTHYDIIS
+478 GGE
-487 GGDGDDVIHGYGAND
+487 GNDVIYGNGGND
-502 YYMGDKLLGDGG
+502 VLMADAGS
-514 CDIIYSGPGVS
+514 DIIYAGVGYNN
-525 EIECGHNDGCRDI
+525 IYCGENDNCRDI
-538 IVINNDANGGDIIYH
+538 VVLNNGVNGRDDIYNI
-553 VTAQDIICCVGGFDF
+553 TSQDIICCVGGFDF
-568 SRSLGYYSPLWGVK
+568 SRSLGYYSPLWGFK

>member
-1 MTTGVVSEG
+1 
-10 NFYTFLGRNFMTSYI
+10 MTSYI

-79 FVEDNDLDNYIE
+79 FVEGSDGQPFIVNVSGE
-91 IELNNK
+91 

-111 ADNER
+111 ADNEG

-174 NCNTWTNYIDLTY
+174 NCNTWTNYFDLTY

-225 EDVSRKFFELYSTDF
+225 EDISRKFFELYSADF
-240 NFDNLSITLEDVKH
+240 NFGNLSITLEDVKH
-254 YSNSMEPVGF
+254 YSNTMDPVGF
-264 VTRISDRVRNYLF
+264 VTRISDGVRSYLF
-277 DCDVV
+277 DCEVV

-323 GAGEGEIAVA
+323 GAGEGETAVA

-349 AADEVNAGTDNSGS
+349 AADEVNTGTDNSGS
-363 VANENNV
+363 VVNENNV

-402 ALPQFIDSGVT
+402 ALSQFIDSGVT
-413 TESMAD
+413 TESMTD

-439 DGKDIIYGEEG
+439 KGKDAVYGG
-450 NDIIYGGDSPAGE
+450 DGDDIIYGGDCPGDFD
-463 GKNELFGGSGDDWIS
+463 GRNELYGEAGDDYICGGRSDDVIS
-478 GGTHYDIIS
+478 GGEGNDVIYGS
-487 GGDGDDVIHGYGAND
+487 GGNDVLMADAGS
-502 YYMGDKLLGDGG
+502 
-514 CDIIYSGPGVS
+514 DIIYAGVGYNN
-525 EIECGHNDGCRDI
+525 IYCGENDSCRDI
-538 IVINNDANGGDIIYH
+538 VVLNNDVNGRDDIYNI
-553 VTAQDIICCVGGFDF
+553 TSQDIICCVGGFDF

>member
-1 MTTGVVSEG
+1 
-10 NFYTFLGRNFMTSYI
+10 MTSYI

-79 FVEDNDLDNYIE
+79 FVEGSDGQPFIVNVSGE
-91 IELNNK
+91 

-111 ADNER
+111 ADNEG

-225 EDVSRKFFELYSTDF
+225 EDISRKFFELYSADF
-240 NFDNLSITLEDVKH
+240 NFGNLSITLEDVKH
-254 YSNSMEPVGF
+254 YSNTMDPVGF
-264 VTRISDRVRNYLF
+264 VMRISDGVRSYLF
-277 DCDVV
+277 DCEVV

-323 GAGEGEIAVA
+323 GAGEGETAVA

-349 AADEVNAGTDNSGS
+349 AADEVNTGTDNSGS

-419 DENAVNYVN
+419 DENAVNRIN
-428 LGAGNDVYFGG
+428 LGVGNDVYFGG
-439 DGKDIIYGEEG
+439 KGKDAVYGG
-450 NDIIYGGDSPAGE
+450 DGDDIIYGGDCPG
-463 GKNELFGGSGDDWIS
+463 GFDGRNELYGEAGDDYICGGRSDDVIS
-478 GGTHYDIIS
+478 GGE
-487 GGDGDDVIHGYGAND
+487 GNDVIYGNGGND
-502 YYMGDKLLGDGG
+502 VLMADAGS
-514 CDIIYSGPGVS
+514 DIIYAGVGYNN
-525 EIECGHNDGCRDI
+525 IYCGENDSCRDI
-538 IVINNDANGGDIIYH
+538 VVLNNDVNGRDDIYNI
-553 VTAQDIICCVGGFDF
+553 TSQDIICCVGGFDF

>member
-1 MTTGVVSEG
+1 
-10 NFYTFLGRNFMTSYI
+10 
-25 LQVHSRYLDLPLVPP
+25 
-40 STGIARHT
+40 
-48 GYDLV
+48 
-53 TLNDNGEPSFINSV
+53 
-67 DLTTRNGRIYMV
+67 
-79 FVEDNDLDNYIE
+79 
-91 IELNNK
+91 
-97 KQIWPKKIHIGEVT
+97 
-111 ADNER
+111 
-116 PNFTVTQEGAEKYDF
+116 
-131 KTATVLTGDVA
+131 
-142 KHVFDWIVF
+142 
-151 DAKYRNALSMVSN
+151 
-164 GLTDYDVNAP
+164 
-174 NCNTWTNYIDLTY
+174 
-187 IKGSQSVF
+187 
-195 DKLGGGW
+195 
-202 YPGKDKTFINST
+202 
-214 SGDDLRDCKII
+214 
-225 EDVSRKFFELYSTDF
+225 
-240 NFDNLSITLEDVKH
+240 
-254 YSNSMEPVGF
+254 MEPVGF

-381 FYGGKGA
+381 FYGGKGV

-419 DENAVNYVN
+419 DENAVNHIN
-428 LGAGNDVYFGG
+428 LGVGNDVYFGG
-439 DGKDIIYGEEG
+439 KGKDAVYGG
-450 NDIIYGGDSPAGE
+450 DGDDIIYGGDCPG
-463 GKNELFGGSGDDWIS
+463 GFDGRNELYGEAGDDYICGGRSDDVIS
-478 GGTHYDIIS
+478 GGE
-487 GGDGDDVIHGYGAND
+487 GNDVIYGNGGND
-502 YYMGDKLLGDGG
+502 VLMADAGS
-514 CDIIYSGPGVS
+514 DIIYAGVGYNN
-525 EIECGHNDGCRDI
+525 IYCGENDSCRDI
-538 IVINNDANGGDIIYH
+538 VVLNNDVNGRDDIYNI
-553 VTAQDIICCVGGFDF
+553 TSQDIICCVGGFDF
-568 SRSLGYYSPLWGVK
+568 SRSPGYYSPLWGFK

>member
-1 MTTGVVSEG
+1 
-10 NFYTFLGRNFMTSYI
+10 MTSYI

-339 GGDNLYVGGA
+339 GGDNLYVGGV

-381 FYGGKGA
+381 FYGGKGV

-419 DENAVNYVN
+419 DENAVNRIN
-428 LGAGNDVYFGG
+428 LGVGNDVYFGG
-439 DGKDIIYGEEG
+439 KGKDAVYGG
-450 NDIIYGGDSPAGE
+450 DGDDIIYGGDCPG
-463 GKNELFGGSGDDWIS
+463 GFDGRNELYGEAGDDYICGGRSDDVIS
-478 GGTHYDIIS
+478 GGE
-487 GGDGDDVIHGYGAND
+487 GNDVIYGNGGND
-502 YYMGDKLLGDGG
+502 VLMADAGS
-514 CDIIYSGPGVS
+514 DIIYAGVGYNN
-525 EIECGHNDGCRDI
+525 IYCGENDSCRDI
-538 IVINNDANGGDIIYH
+538 VVLNNDVNGRDDIYNI
-553 VTAQDIICCVGGFDF
+553 TSQDIICCVGGFDF
-568 SRSLGYYSPLWGVK
+568 SRSPGYYSPLWGFK